1 MANSHGET
9 VTSAAGGRILDNVCP
24 AWYPKFIKR
33 KRGALVLN
41 SSDTTFRLQFL
52 GSGDT
57 FCNGGRANQAILCS
71 CDGKDFLVDCGPT
84 TSFQAQR
91 FNVDFSNL
99 ETIFFTHIHGDH
111 VFGLPL
117 LVLHLQFVV
126 GRTRPL
132 SIVMPRGYENF
143 PDRLLWLGF
152 PDVMERGLSF
162 DLLTRP
168 LDPSDGEV
176 EIGGMTVRGVHMSHS
191 VPVVGYRFSHE
202 GKTIAIS
209 GDTRMCDGLVELA
222 DGVDLLITE
231 ASYATT
237 IPEVPHQSLDDL
249 KVWAPRLNAKRIAV
263 VHTDTTFDTS
273 PYEAPNDGDVLE
285 V

>member
-1 MANSHGET
+1 MT
-9 VTSAAGGRILDNVCP
+9 
-24 AWYPKFIKR
+24 
-33 KRGALVLN
+33 
-41 SSDTTFRLQFL
+41 SSDPTFRLQFL

-71 CDGKDFLVDCGPT
+71 WSGNDFLVDCGPT
-84 TSFQAQR
+84 TSYQAQR
-91 FNVDFSNL
+91 LQVDFSNL
-99 ETIFFTHIHGDH
+99 ETIFLTHIHGDH
-111 VFGLPL
+111 AFGLPL
-117 LVLHLQFVV
+117 LVLHLQFVL

-176 EIGGMTVRGVHMSHS
+176 EINGLKVRGVHMAHS
-191 VPVVGYRFSHE
+191 VPVIGYRFTSH

-209 GDTRMCDGLVELA
+209 GDTLPCDGLIELA
-222 DGVDLLITE
+222 EGVDLLVTE
-231 ASYATT
+231 ASYPTS
-237 IPEVPHQSLDDL
+237 IPEVPHSSLADI
-249 KVWAPRLNAKRIAV
+249 KTWAPRLGAKRIV
-263 VHTDTTFDTS
+263 LVHTDSSFDTA
-273 PYEAPNDGDVLE
+273 PYEAPEDGDILE